1 MRCQLPVSVHM
12 VWQVQLRAAI
22 CQSPFMV
29 WPGEFRAS
37 NVGERFRQ
45 RSSYRPLR
53 FSLLWL
59 LGVDVI
65 GRPLH
70 LDELDWR
77 LWLIAQTAPPHT
89 PPGIA
94 SVLPSCCS
102 RL

>member
-1 MRCQLPVSVHM
+1 M
-12 VWQVQLRAAI
+12 VWQVQ
-22 CQSPFMV
+22 
-29 WPGEFRAS
+29 FRAS
-37 NVGERFRQ
+37 NAGERFRQ

-77 LWLIAQTAPPHT
+77 LWLIAQTAPPHNNEIEKT
-89 PPGIA
+89 RSNSIFDNDTTHH
-94 SVLPSCCS
+94 VNTC
-102 RL
+102 